1 MKKILFATIFTIIFF
16 SCVKEEKQ
24 TLSPEVLT
32 IKNTIL
38 KQKELF
44 DAPGIAFGMIKNDT
58 IVYADAHGVKSR
70 DTKEPLTISSLFH
83 MASVSKPFVATA
95 IVQLMEQGKIDLDEK
110 LIHYLPYYTM
120 ADERYKDITIK
131 HMLTHTSGIPDIDDY
146 EWDKPQYDDGA
157 AERYVRSQKAF
168 KLDFTPGDRYSY
180 SNPAFDI
187 LCDVISKTSGMTFED
202 YMKKNIFEPIGMKNS
217 TFFKPEVP
225 KNLATEPHILGDS
238 LRIVV
243 SEIYPYNRRHAGS
256 STLHSN
262 IEDMLLWARVH
273 LNKGS
278 INGKQIYSK
287 NSYELL
293 TSVHSPEGQRKV
305 CLSWFLGKMNNSEI
319 YSHSGGDTG
328 YATFFGFMPEH
339 KSAVVMMTNTDEFQ
353 ATNNAASIMKNSIF
367 NDTLRTKGPI
377 HYKLKDYILKDGIE
391 KVKEIYHTEKQ
402 KTPQN
407 YTFKGG
413 YIDALGYSLIDR
425 GHLKKALDIFLFNT
439 ELEPEHSGWIDS
451 VGDAYNEMDSID
463 LAIKWYKKAL
473 KMKPDQE
480 FSRKKL
486 NEILKNSSNN

>member
-1 MKKILFATIFTIIFF
+1 MKKILSVTTFIIFF
-16 SCVKEEKQ
+16 CSCKKEEKQ
-24 TLSPEVLT
+24 TLSPEVLE
-32 IKNTIL
+32 IKNAIL

-58 IVYADAHGVKSR
+58 IIYADAHGVRSR
-70 DTKEPLTISSLFH
+70 DTKEPLTTSSLFH

-110 LIHYLPYYTM
+110 LTYYLPYFTM

-131 HMLTHTSGIPDIDDY
+131 HMLTHTSGIPDIDNY

-157 AERYVRSQKAF
+157 AERYVRSQKVV
-168 KLDFTPGDRYSY
+168 KLDFAPGDRYSY

-187 LCDVISKTSGMTFED
+187 LCDVISKTSGITFEE

-225 KNLATEPHILGDS
+225 ESLATQPHVLGDS
-238 LRIVV
+238 LQIVV
-243 SEIYPYNRRHAGS
+243 SKIYPYNRRHAGS

-262 IEDMLLWARVH
+262 VEDMLLWARVY

-287 NSYELL
+287 ESYKLL
-293 TSVHSPEGQRKV
+293 TSVHSPEDQRKV
-305 CLSWFLGKMNNSEI
+305 CLSWFLGKINNSEI
-319 YSHSGGDTG
+319 YNHSGGDEG
-328 YATFFGFMPEH
+328 YATFFGFMPEY
-339 KSAVVMMTNTDEFQ
+339 KSAVVMMTNTDKFR
-353 ATNNAASIMKNSIF
+353 ATSNAASILKNSIF
-367 NDTLRTKGPI
+367 NDTIRPKAPI
-377 HYKLKDYILKDGIE
+377 HYKLKDHILKSGIE
-391 KVKEIYHTEKQ
+391 KVREIYYAEKQ

-413 YIDALGYSLIDR
+413 NIDNLGYWLIDR
-425 GHLKKALDIFLFNT
+425 GHLKKALDVFMFNIK
-439 ELEPEHSGWIDS
+439 LEPKHAGWVDS
-451 VGDAYNEMDSID
+451 VGDVYKEMDSID

-473 KMKPDQE
+473 EMNPDQE
-480 FSRKKL
+480 FSQKKL
-486 NEILKNSSNN
+486 NELLGI